1 MKKKLLVAAMM
12 AAGIGAAGT
21 ASAVHVNPD
30 GLGQVLLYPYYTT
43 ESGWNTYIKV
53 VNTTNQV
60 KAVKV
65 RFLEG
70 MNSREV
76 LDFNLYLSPFDEW
89 AGSVVDTGT
98 GAGLATGDTS
108 CTAPKINGVV
118 AFRNHEY
125 ATDVTKGLDRTREGY
140 VEIIE
145 MGEVIDPTLAAD
157 ATHVSGVPLNCPA
170 IVAAANTSGVFNTS
184 PRTTLRA
191 PTGGLYGI
199 ENLVNRDAGTATSVD
214 AVALENFWI
223 SSGLAAVPHHT
234 PPGSLSPSLE
244 DVQTAAN
251 VFNPNVVPPAFVAF
265 NATTPNQI
273 DNVSAVLT
281 HNTIANDYGI
291 GADLAAS
298 TDWVVTFPTKRFY
311 VNQTPARAPFQQTW
325 NPTSGSP
332 IAGVSCDPISIIY
345 YDREEATQQA
355 GDDDFSP
362 TPPIPGIALCHEVNT
377 VTIATK
383 GDTDP
388 GLFGASFTQAKV
400 ELAAGFNY
408 GWLKIGF
415 PGATPGNPAAVSDG
429 TTTVNGLPV
438 IGFAF
443 TQFVNSAIDVGGTSV
458 LSNYGGTTVHKGTR
472 LITP

>member
-43 ESGWNTYIKV
+43 EAGWVTNIKV
-53 VNTTNQV
+53 VNTTSQV

-89 AGSVVDTGT
+89 AGAVVNTAS
-98 GAGLATGDTS
+98 GAGLQTADTS

-118 AFRNHEY
+118 AFRNFEY
-125 ATDVTKGLDRTREGY
+125 VTDAAAFRGLDRTREGY

-145 MGEVIDPTLAAD
+145 MANVISPTLAAA
-157 ATHVSGVPLNCPA
+157 ATHVSGTPADCPA
-170 IVAAANTSGVFNTS
+170 IVTAANTAGLFNTS
-184 PRTTLRA
+184 PATTLTA

-199 ENLVNRDAGTATSVD
+199 ENLVNRDAGAATMVD
-214 AVALENFWI
+214 AVALENFWV
-223 SSGLAAVPHHT
+223 SVGLAAGPHHT

-244 DVQTAAN
+244 NVQTAAD

-265 NATTPNQI
+265 NSTTAV
-273 DNVSAVLT
+273 DNVSAILT
-281 HNTIANDYGI
+281 HNTISNDYGI
-291 GADLAAS
+291 GADLLAS

-311 VNQTPARAPFQQTW
+311 VNQIPARAPFQQTW
-325 NPTSGSP
+325 DTTT
-332 IAGVSCDPISIIY
+332 ATSCDPITISY
-345 YDREEATQQA
+345 FDREENTQDV

-362 TPPIPGIALCHEVNT
+362 TPPVPGLALCHEVNT
-377 VTIATK
+377 VSIVTK

-388 GLFGASFTQAKV
+388 GLFGAAFTNAKV
-400 ELAAGFNY
+400 ELDAGFDY
-408 GWLKIGF
+408 GWMRITF
-415 PGATPGNPAAVSDG
+415 PGASAPGNAAIVSDG
-429 TTTVNGLPV
+429 TTTINGLPV
-438 IGFAF
+438 IGFAM
-443 TQFVNSAIDVGGTSV
+443 TQFVNNALDVGGTTV
-458 LSNYGGTTVHKGTR
+458 LSNYGGSTVHKGTR
-472 LITP
+472 LITPL